1 MERPLLPE
9 QSKRWGFRRPRR
21 LKSIALIPTLI
32 TLGNGVCGVVAIFY
46 IGQYMADPAAER
58 IAQRAAWLI
67 LAAMVFDALDGYV
80 ARLTRTASSFGAQL
94 DSLCDLIT
102 FGVAPGFLTYAVS
115 RNVVEEPW
123 ARPVQAVCVLYA
135 MCALI
140 RLARFTVETTPDES
154 SHREFAGLPS
164 PAAAGVMASAVL
176 PAVTIAKL
184 GLPGLADAIR
194 HALPGLALA
203 TGILMVSRVKYA
215 HVVNRVMKGRRPFIT
230 LIELA
235 LVIALFF
242 LFREFAFFIAFFG
255 YAVTGPLFWLKKRIF
270 RKPLTAGGPAP
281 EERHGGPH

>member
-1 MERPLLPE
+1 MERQSSPE

-21 LKSIALIPTLI
+21 LRTIALLPTLI

-46 IGQYMADPAAER
+46 IGQYMAEPTAER
-58 IAQRAAWLI
+58 LAQRAAWLI
-67 LAAMVFDALDGYV
+67 LAAMVFDALDGFV

-102 FGVAPGFLTYAVS
+102 FGVAPAFLTYAMS
-115 RNVVEEPW
+115 RNLVAEPW

-154 SHREFAGLPS
+154 AHREFAGLPS

-176 PAVTIAKL
+176 PAVTLAKFA
-184 GLPGLADAIR
+184 PGLADAIR

-203 TGILMVSRVKYA
+203 TGVLMVSRVKYA
-215 HVVNRVMKGRRPFIT
+215 HVVNRVLKGRRPFIA

-270 RKPLTAGGPAP
+270 RKPSIAGAPGP
-281 EERHGGPH
+281 EERHGNAG

>member
-1 MERPLLPE
+1 VERQSSPE

-21 LKSIALIPTLI
+21 LKTIALLPTLI
-32 TLGNGVCGVVAIFY
+32 TLGNGVCGVVAIFK
-46 IGQYMADPAAER
+46 IGQYMDSNMLR
-58 IAQRAAWLI
+58 TAQQAAWLI
-67 LAAMVFDALDGYV
+67 LVAMVFDALDGFV

-102 FGVAPGFLTYAVS
+102 FGVAPGFLIYALTRESVDAY
-115 RNVVEEPW
+115 W
-123 ARPVQAVCVLYA
+123 ARPVQAVCVLYS

-140 RLARFTVETTPDES
+140 RLARFTVETTPDEG

-164 PAAAGVMASAVL
+164 PAAAGVLASAAL
-176 PAVTIAKL
+176 PVIAF
-184 GLPGLADAIR
+184 PGLANIIQN
-194 HALPGLALA
+194 ALPGLALA

-215 HVVNRVMKGRRPFIT
+215 HVVNRVLKGRRPFIT

-255 YAVTGPLFWLKKRIF
+255 YAVTGPLFWIKKRIF
-270 RKPLTAGGPAP
+270 RKPLAAAPPTP
-281 EERHGGPH
+281 EERHGNLS